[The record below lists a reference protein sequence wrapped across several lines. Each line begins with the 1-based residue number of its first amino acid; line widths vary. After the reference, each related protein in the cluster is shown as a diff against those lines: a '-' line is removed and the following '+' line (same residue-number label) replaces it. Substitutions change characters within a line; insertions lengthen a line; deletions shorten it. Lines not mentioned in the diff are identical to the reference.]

1 MSTITPTV
9 GRVVWYYPETLDRV
23 DERSGK
29 GSPYPAII
37 THVWGNEVVNLQVL
51 NDGSYPLKADAL
63 NPTSVGM
70 NDGVNLSGRSWS
82 WMPFQKGQAPAS
94 DAVKQAIKSLAACEH
109 KDVQEQIN
117 TLLGA

>member
-23 DERSGK
+23 EPSHDK

-37 THVWGNEVVNLQVL
+37 THVWGDEVVNLHVM
-51 NDGSYPLKADAL
+51 NDGSYPLRADGL
-63 NPTSVGM
+63 YPTSVGM

-82 WMPFQKGQAPAS
+82 WMPFQKGQAPGA

-109 KDVQEQIN
+109 KDVQEHID